1 MDLAVYLV
9 TATIA
14 TFTVGAIVGLWYSV
28 AAGQWAHLGPSA
40 NTVLD
45 FDDPMPIRSEGAR

>member
-14 TFTVGAIVGLWYSV
+14 VFTVGAVVGLGYSV
-28 AAGQWAHLGPSA
+28 AGDQWKHLDTA
-40 NTVLD
+40 ARTVLD
-45 FDDPMPIRSEGAR
+45 FDDPLADIDT

>member
-14 TFTVGAIVGLWYSV
+14 VFTVGAGFALWYSI
-28 AAGQWAHLGPSA
+28 ADGQWKRLDRAALV
-40 NTVLD
+40 VLD
-45 FDDPMPIRSEGAR
+45 DDEPMPTRRGGGR